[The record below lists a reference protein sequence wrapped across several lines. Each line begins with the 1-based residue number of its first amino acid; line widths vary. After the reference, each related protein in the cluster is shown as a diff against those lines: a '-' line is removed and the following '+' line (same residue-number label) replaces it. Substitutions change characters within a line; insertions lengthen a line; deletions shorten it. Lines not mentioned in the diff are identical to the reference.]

1 MRPVKVDIIVT
12 LKLKKFG
19 RYISYISRSCDTILL
34 HYECIYPS
42 ISESQKYILVSL
54 LLLNPASLFTFE
66 ERFAKTAVI
75 QTL

>member
-1 MRPVKVDIIVT
+1 LGDTFHISPDIVT
-12 LKLKKFG
+12 LFF
-19 RYISYISRSCDTILL
+19 YIMNV
-34 HYECIYPS
+34 YPS